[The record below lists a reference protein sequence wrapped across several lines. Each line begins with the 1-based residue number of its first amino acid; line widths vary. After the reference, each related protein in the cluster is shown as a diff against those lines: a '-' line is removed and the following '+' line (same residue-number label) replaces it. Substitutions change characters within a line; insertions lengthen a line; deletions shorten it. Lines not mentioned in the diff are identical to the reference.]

1 MFFISAFL
9 LMVSCCIAVNKKN
22 DPNYSEEFYQVYDAE
37 LRASIVVACGVT
49 EDRVALSRLKPVA
62 LALLGAF
69 QEVNFHSVL
78 FFVCDDIFDN
88 FHNRTGVER
97 ALLRNISKAA
107 VTNCDV
113 LVLLD
118 SLPSKDETEASRL
131 AVSRFTSNQP
141 IKKLRIFCNLNLN
154 LGDLGILETAYDV
167 VLLSSKS
174 EKYMLS
180 QSWTAALA
188 WKTAPPPTIAT
199 IDASA
204 IAIQH
209 NILESHGVDTSRGVG
224 KILRRKDSITVF
236 LQNILSST
244 VNTGNDTALFLQT
257 LRLMNM
263 RKKGPS
269 IRHVYWLYSLSG
281 DVTSRGH
288 DIVDDGA
295 TGNKLL
301 ELTGALQG
309 FQLETKTSFTILPY
323 DPTDF
328 HSNIPVDGNVR
339 SVQYIHFTE
348 ALRISSVAWVHLS
361 RHLDFNNFNK
371 LVEAEEFF
379 IRAGASGCIS
389 IILTPHLKHLNN
401 PSPGVQT
408 PSTGRYQYLV
418 DDVNVFAAGSIMDLV
433 SATEKK
439 ILIPLLRKQNTVTG
453 KAIQDS
459 KDKDNTLLSD
469 LIVRGIMG
477 STFKLFTEKEENIAS
492 LRNLT
497 ANFSLLVPDHE
508 YPSNSYTSNLKSV
521 FHGIGNTLRNTKK
534 STKYSALIIEARI
547 EGSFE
552 FCVRNVIYHLGPS
565 WGLLVFHST
574 GRLGNEAHVKRSLK
588 DISGVQYVPAD
599 SVYDGNSYNVFVKSP
614 LFWQNLKS
622 MGLEKVLIF
631 QTDSLLL
638 KKDGIEDFLGWDYIG
653 APWHTVQSA
662 ESGKWLRQM
671 QRGGA
676 LSNGVG
682 NGGTSLRTV
691 AMMLELAEIYKLQ
704 GERGYNEDTFFA
716 HFCEKHFTESNKK
729 GKKGGCMLANREAAY
744 SFAVEIPPPYFLTN
758 RTSLALTISSDTNSS
773 SNSSIPFALHN
784 IWSYISPA
792 LSSQLLQLSI
802 LKK

>member
-9 LMVSCCIAVNKKN
+9 LMVSCCIAVNDKN
-22 DPNYSEEFYQVYDAE
+22 DPNYSEEFYQVYDAQ

-49 EDRVALSRLKPVA
+49 ADRVALSRLKPVA

-78 FFVCDDIFDN
+78 FFVCDDIFDI
-88 FHNRTGVER
+88 FHNRTGVDR
-97 ALLRNISKAA
+97 ALLRNTSEAA
-107 VTNCDV
+107 VTSCDV

-131 AVSRFTSNQP
+131 AVNRFTSNQP
-141 IKKLRIFCNLNLN
+141 MEKLRIFCNLNLN
-154 LGDLGILETAYDV
+154 FGDFGFLDTAYDI

-180 QSWTAALA
+180 QSWTAALS
-188 WKTAPPPTIAT
+188 WKTAPPPIIA
-199 IDASA
+199 IVGASA

-209 NILESHGVDTSRGVG
+209 DTWESHVVDSFKGVG
-224 KILRRKDSITVF
+224 KILRRKDSIIVF

-244 VNTGNDTALFLQT
+244 KNTGNDTALFLQT
-257 LRLMNM
+257 LRLMNI
-263 RKKGPS
+263 RKNGPYV
-269 IRHVYWLYSLSG
+269 RHVYWLYSLSG
-281 DVTSRGH
+281 SGTSRVH
-288 DIVDDGA
+288 DIDGDGT

-323 DPTDF
+323 DPTDLY
-328 HSNIPVDGNVR
+328 SNRTVAGNVR

-348 ALRISSVAWVHLS
+348 ALRVSSVAWVHLS
-361 RHLDFNNFNK
+361 RHLDFNNLNK

-401 PSPGVQT
+401 PSPGVQI

-418 DDVNVFAAGSIMDLV
+418 DDVSVFAAGSIMDLI
-433 SATEKK
+433 SETEKK
-439 ILIPLLRKQNTVTG
+439 ILIPSLRNQNTMTG
-453 KAIQDS
+453 KAVQES
-459 KDKDNTLLSD
+459 KNKDITLISD

-477 STFKLFTEKEENIAS
+477 STFKLFTEKEENKAS
-492 LRNLT
+492 LRNFT
-497 ANFSLLVPDHE
+497 ANFSLSLPDYE

-534 STKYSALIIEARI
+534 STKYSALIIEGRI

-552 FCVRNVIYHLGPS
+552 FCVRNVMYHLGPS

-574 GRLGNEAHVKRSLK
+574 GRFGNEAHVKRSLK
-588 DISGVQYVPAD
+588 DISGVQYIPTD
-599 SVYDGNSYNVFVKSP
+599 SVYDGNTYNVFLKSP

-638 KKDGIEDFLGWDYIG
+638 KKDGIKDFLGWDYIG

-691 AMMLELAEIYKLQ
+691 AMMLELAEIYKSQ

-716 HFCEKHFTESNKK
+716 HSCEKHFTESNKK
-729 GKKGGCMLANREAAY
+729 GKKGGCRLADREAAY
-744 SFAVEIPPPYFLTN
+744 SFAVEIPPPSFLSN
-758 RTSLALTISSDTNSS
+758 RTSIALTISSDTNTS
-773 SNSSIPFALHN
+773 SNCSIPFALHN
-784 IWSYISPA
+784 TWSYISPA

-802 LKK
+802 LRK

>member
-1 MFFISAFL
+1 
-9 LMVSCCIAVNKKN
+9 MVSCCIAVNKKN
-22 DPNYSEEFYQVYDAE
+22 DPNYTEEFNQVFDAE
-37 LRASIVVACGVT
+37 LRASVVVPCGVT
-49 EDRVALSRLKPVA
+49 ADRVAFSRLKPVA
-62 LALLGAF
+62 LTLLGAF

-78 FFVCDDIFDN
+78 FFVCDDIFDV
-88 FHNRTGVER
+88 FHNRTGVEE
-97 ALLRNISKAA
+97 ALLRNISEAA
-107 VTNCDV
+107 INSCDV

-118 SLPSKDETEASRL
+118 SSPSKDETEASRL
-131 AVSRFTSNQP
+131 AVNRFTANQSME
-141 IKKLRIFCNLNLN
+141 KLRIFCNLNIN
-154 LGDLGILETAYDV
+154 DEDLGILDTAYDV

-188 WKTAPPPTIAT
+188 WKTAPPPNIAT
-199 IDASA
+199 IGASA

-209 NILESHGVDTSRGVG
+209 DILESHGVDSLKGVG
-224 KILRRKDSITVF
+224 KIFRRKDSIIIF

-244 VNTGNDTALFLQT
+244 FNTGNDTALFLQT

-263 RKKGPS
+263 RKNGPS

-281 DVTSRGH
+281 SETSRRH
-288 DIVDDGA
+288 DIVGDGA
-295 TGNKLL
+295 RENKLL

-309 FQLETKTSFTILPY
+309 FHLETKTSFTILLY
-323 DPTDF
+323 DPTDL
-328 HSNIPVDGNVR
+328 HSNVTINGNVH
-339 SVQYIHFTE
+339 YTE

-361 RHLDFNNFNK
+361 RHLDFNNLNK

-401 PSPGVQT
+401 PSPGVQIS
-408 PSTGRYQYLV
+408 STGRYQYLV
-418 DDVNVFAAGSIMDLV
+418 DDVSVFAAGSIMDLIDE
-433 SATEKK
+433 TEKK
-439 ILIPLLRKQNTVTG
+439 RLIPSLTKQNTMTG
-453 KAIQDS
+453 KAIQES
-459 KDKDNTLLSD
+459 KNKDITLISD
-469 LIVRGIMG
+469 LILRGVMG
-477 STFKLFTEKEENIAS
+477 STFKRFTEKEENIAS

-497 ANFSLLVPDHE
+497 ANFSLSLPGYE
-508 YPSNSYTSNLKSV
+508 YPSISYTSNLKSV

-552 FCVRNVIYHLGPS
+552 FCVRNVMYHLGPP

-574 GRLGNEAHVKRSLK
+574 GKLGNEAHVKRSLK
-588 DISGVQYVPAD
+588 DISGVQYIPAD

-638 KKDGIEDFLGWDYIG
+638 KKNGIMDFLGWDYIG

-744 SFAVEIPPPYFLTN
+744 SFAVEIPPPSFLTN
-758 RTSLALTISSDTNSS
+758 RTSLALTINSDTNTSS
-773 SNSSIPFALHN
+773 ISSIPFALHN
-784 IWSYISPA
+784 TWSYISPA